1 MQTVNA
7 SIRKVRQILFGE
19 DLADLMEVE
28 EKKEE
33 M

>member
-7 SIRKVRQILFGE
+7 SIRRVRRILFGE
-19 DLADLMEVE
+19 DMADLME